1 MIPVEVF
8 SMSALTYSLW
18 SILAVSYLAV
28 PAFAQEGFTVIS
40 SQIPGISVN
49 GPGSPGFA
57 QQLSVL
63 GVDTK
68 VGGATAAILS
78 RAVVVTNTTNRPVSK
93 FVVRFEYI
101 NPAGKMFSEN
111 QWQEPIEGLEARGSR
126 LITVSKAL
134 TEGVRSHW
142 PEETLLQAMNGS
154 MSGAIIRSPTIR
166 VSLDAVL
173 FADGDFIGP
182 DVAGAWR
189 MLSEEREFV
198 RATLLELEQIG
209 GNLEQIHQK
218 LDEIHKPIVD
228 RKLVPGE
235 GMRVTMMREQMFG
248 ALSYAA
254 NKGYESFRAALQ
266 TRFGQYTLTPLT
278 RKF

>member
-1 MIPVEVF
+1 
-8 SMSALTYSLW
+8 MSALTHSLW
-18 SILAVSYLAV
+18 SILAISYLAV
-28 PAFAQEGFTVIS
+28 PAFAQEGFTVVS
-40 SQIPGISVN
+40 SQIQGVSVN

-63 GVDTK
+63 GVDAK
-68 VGGATAAILS
+68 VGSAAAAILS
-78 RAVVVTNTTNRPVSK
+78 RAIVVSNTTNRPVSK

-111 QWQEPIEGLEARGSR
+111 QWQEPREGFEAGGAR

-134 TEGVRSHW
+134 TEGIRSHW
-142 PEETLLQAMNGS
+142 PEETLLQATNGS
-154 MSGAIIRSPTIR
+154 MSGTIMRSPLIR

-173 FADGDFIGP
+173 FADGDFVGP

-189 MLSEEREFV
+189 MLSEERDFV
-198 RATLLELEQIG
+198 RTTRLELEQIG

-235 GMRVTMMREQMFG
+235 GIRVTMMREQMFG
-248 ALSYAA
+248 ALTYAA
-254 NKGYESFRAALQ
+254 SKGYEVFRTALQ
-266 TRFGQYTLTPLT
+266 TRFGESTLTPLT